1 MAKKILIV
9 LAVLCVG
16 LYVAIS
22 LQPSTFSVQRSA
34 TMAAP
39 PATVFAQVNDLAAW
53 DAWSPWKKL
62 DPNPKK
68 TMSIPSAGKGATF
81 AWAGNKE
88 IGEGSLTILDSKP
101 DEMVDLDQAFIK
113 PFAGKARINF
123 TFAPEGGRTKV
134 TWTMDGTNDFV
145 GKALCLVMDMD
156 ATLGKDFE
164 QGLANMKAVVE
175 KGGAA
180 PGE

>member
-22 LQPSTFSVQRSA
+22 LQRTFSVQRSA
-34 TMAAP
+34 IMAAP
-39 PATVFAQVNDLAAW
+39 PAKVFAQVNDLAAW

-81 AWAGNKE
+81 AWVGNKE

-113 PFAGKARINF
+113 PFAGKARITF
-123 TFAPEGGRTKV
+123 TFAPEGGGTRV
-134 TWTMDGTNDFV
+134 TFPIPVSSQMT
-145 GKALCLVMDMD
+145 
-156 ATLGKDFE
+156 
-164 QGLANMKAVVE
+164 
-175 KGGAA
+175 
-180 PGE
+180 

>member
-22 LQPSTFSVQRSA
+22 LQRTFSVRRSA

-39 PATVFAQVNDLAAW
+39 PAKVFAKVNDLAAW

-68 TMSIPSAGKGATF
+68 TMSIPSTGKGATF
-81 AWAGNKE
+81 AWVGNKE

-113 PFAGKARINF
+113 PFAGKARITF
-123 TFAPEGGRTKV
+123 TFAPEGGGTRV
-134 TWTMDGTNDFV
+134 TFPIPVSSQMT
-145 GKALCLVMDMD
+145 
-156 ATLGKDFE
+156 
-164 QGLANMKAVVE
+164 
-175 KGGAA
+175 
-180 PGE
+180 